1 MSRFNLIA
9 IGEQSKPTKLLSHS
23 YRNDSKYKCAMVAA
37 HAESLLGMN
46 VHCRHKV
53 MGMPYLND
61 VVYSVVVTL
70 SDVDAN
76 SLEDHSVAAGSSL
89 DGVCA
94 GDHL

>member
-1 MSRFNLIA
+1 
-9 IGEQSKPTKLLSHS
+9 
-23 YRNDSKYKCAMVAA
+23 
-37 HAESLLGMN
+37 MN

-76 SLEDHSVAAGSSL
+76 SLEDHSVATGSSL